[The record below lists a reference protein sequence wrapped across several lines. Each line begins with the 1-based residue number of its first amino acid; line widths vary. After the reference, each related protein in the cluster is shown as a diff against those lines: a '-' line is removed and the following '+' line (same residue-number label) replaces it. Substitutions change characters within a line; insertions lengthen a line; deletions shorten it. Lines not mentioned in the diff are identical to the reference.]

1 MEEKEN
7 KEKVPQTTTKSIQD
21 IVTEQSARI
30 SYMNGMRNVEIR

>member
-1 MEEKEN
+1 VEKEN
-7 KEKVPQTTTKSIQD
+7 KEKDSTSTTIQN